1 MMKPVL
7 YFVFGVAAGAAVTF
21 LAVKKHY
28 EQLAYD
34 EINDIRDTYRK
45 KYASKELIEKNE
57 KAKEKLIM
65 EAEKTEKTE
74 KTEKEAKEALG
85 RYSGHFNIF
94 SNPPDPEEIDTEDN
108 DPYEIIVDRTGPVEE
123 DQDPYMI
130 SEEEFAS
137 EKLFYD
143 KVMIEYY
150 DDGIAVLEDND
161 QIIDSLEDLIGPY
174 ILGKP
179 VEDDT
184 IYVRNNRRA
193 TDYGIIFTGTEF
205 VPEEGLS

>member
-1 MMKPVL
+1 MMKPIL

-21 LAVKKHY
+21 FAVKKHY
-28 EQLAYD
+28 EQLAFD
-34 EINDIRDTYRK
+34 EINEIRDTYRK
-45 KYASKELIEKNE
+45 KYASKELIQKNE
-57 KAKEKLIM
+57 EAKKKLIHEAEEKEK
-65 EAEKTEKTE
+65 A
-74 KTEKEAKEALG
+74 AKEAVE

-94 SNPPDPEEIDTEDN
+94 SNPPDPDEIDTEDD
-108 DPYEIIVDRTGPVEE
+108 DPYELIVDRTGPAEE

-193 TDYGIIFTGTEF
+193 TDYGIIFTGKEF